1 MLVYYL
7 MWQAIADCSLVDI
20 FVGIT
25 VNKSIVT

>member
-1 MLVYYL
+1 

-25 VNKSIVT
+25 VNRVLLRSLYW